1 MELELQKR
9 IIENPKLYNHLKQ
22 NSYWIKQ
29 LNRNPLNLKTFEEAM
44 KEKYKERTTDKVN
57 EVFDNIDL
65 ITSFL
70 NAMK

>member
-1 MELELQKR
+1 MELELQKK

-29 LNRNPLNLKTFEEAM
+29 LNRNPLNIKAFEEAM
-44 KEKYKERTTDKVN
+44 KEKYKERPTDKVN
-57 EVFDNIDL
+57 EVMDNIDL

-70 NAMK
+70 SAMK